1 MFEYT
6 GFAKQGTASV
16 GVARQYSGT
25 LGKVGN
31 CQVTVICHYAE
42 RTLAWPVATR
52 LYLPESWA
60 SAPERRQK
68 AQVPE
73 TVQLQTKVAIA
84 LDLLDEAKAF
94 GVKYACVVADAD
106 NGDTPAFLNGL
117 EQRQARMVAN
127 VRADFTVATARQAA
141 VPGQRADAL
150 LAAMPRWQWQT
161 IRWREG
167 STGWLR
173 AKFEAIRGWRL
184 APRKLRTPGL
194 SVGGQAASRG
204 PAGLTARRTCREN
217 IYALPKKHP
226 AFYRR
231 QLTRNLGALIFEL
244 TLDLVEQLLAFGRAR
259 RPGRST
265 TRSG

>member
-31 CQVTVICHYAE
+31 CQVTVNCHYAE

-173 AKFEAIRGWRL
+173 AKFEAIPRL
-184 APRKLRTPGL
+184 APRPPKITNT
-194 SVGGQAASRG
+194 G
-204 PAGLTARRTCREN
+204 PFSWWSGCQ
-217 IYALPKKHP
+217 P
-226 AFYRR
+226 
-231 QLTRNLGALIFEL
+231 
-244 TLDLVEQLLAFGRAR
+244 
-259 RPGRST
+259 RPGWAHCPANLP
-265 TRSG
+265 